1 LGTGWFS
8 KTSLRLRGANHTTI
22 VGLATTDAESEG
34 NGTTGEDL
42 MWTSARKEL
51 DDDLMACS
59 TTQEP

>member
-1 LGTGWFS
+1 
-8 KTSLRLRGANHTTI
+8 
-22 VGLATTDAESEG
+22 LATTDAESEG